1 MLLPYIAIVLA
12 LAFIL
17 LMLVF
22 RSIWV
27 PLIAALGFGLS
38 VAATF
43 GVTVAIWQEGWGGII
58 SDPQPVISFLPI
70 MLIGIVFG
78 LAMDYQVFLV
88 TRMREGWVHGKTAHN
103 AVANGFKHGAR
114 VVTAAALIMI
124 SVFAAFMTIDE
135 QFIKVMGFALAI
147 AVLFDAFVVRMTIIP
162 AVMFLLGERAWGLP
176 RWLDRILP
184 TVDVEGSALETAE
197 GSAQRGTDPGTG
209 GDADGGADREAALVG
224 GRHSS
229 DTVAD
234 QSPGAG
240 RHESRGESDG
250 GGGPGTRTD
259 G

>member
-1 MLLPYIAIVLA
+1 MLLPYIGIVLA

-43 GVTVAIWQEGWGGII
+43 GLTVALWQEGWGGII
-58 SDPQPVISFLPI
+58 SDPQPIISFLPI
-70 MLIGIVFG
+70 ILIGIVFG

-88 TRMREGWVHGKTAHN
+88 TRMREGWVHGKTAQN

-114 VVTAAALIMI
+114 VVTAAALIMT

-135 QFIKVMGFALAI
+135 QFIKVMGFALAV

-162 AVMFLLGERAWGLP
+162 AVMFLLGERAWKIP

-184 TVDVEGSALETAE
+184 SVDVEGSALEDV
-197 GSAQRGTDPGTG
+197 G
-209 GDADGGADREAALVG
+209 ADGPRGAGDRAGSGDDDEVVDA
-224 GRHSS
+224 
-229 DTVAD
+229 DTVA
-234 QSPGAG
+234 AG
-240 RHESRGESDG
+240 RSTRADG
-250 GGGPGTRTD
+250 
-259 G
+259 